1 MEVDIMGASYHS
13 LTQIPQTME
22 NVLYVEA
29 FPTKPFDILLE
40 SGKRPEKLK
49 SNQATQIYCQDKLHQ
64 KLLPLTVQLK
74 RGIKKASL
82 ISPYQNT
89 VVADAQQK
97 GYESDEIQALK
108 QSLQQVPEK
117 EDFIAIVELDA
128 QKAIFEATHIMERPN
143 YLFDLVRRRLV
154 ETAHTVNLP
163 TLKDPIV
170 RVGNK
175 FYGRLDNA
183 TISDFTGSLNLY
195 GVQQMT
201 KIPSETKTE
210 TPVQRKELI

>member
-1 MEVDIMGASYHS
+1 MGMSYNELKH
-13 LTQIPQTME
+13 LTQTPQIME

-29 FPTKPFDILLE
+29 FPIKPFDILLE

-49 SNQATQIYCQDKLHQ
+49 SDQATQIYYQDKLHQ

-74 RGIKKASL
+74 RGIKRASL
-82 ISPYQNT
+82 ISPYQNA

-97 GYESDEIQALK
+97 RYESSGIQALK

-117 EDFIAIVELDA
+117 EDFVAIVELDA
-128 QKAIFEATHIMERPN
+128 KKAIFEATYIMERPN
-143 YLFDLVRRRLV
+143 YLFDLVRQRLV
-154 ETAHTVNLP
+154 KTAHTVNLP

-170 RVGNK
+170 RVGNR
-175 FYGRLDNA
+175 FYGRLDNV

-195 GVQQMT
+195 GIQQVT
-201 KIPSETKTE
+201 KIPSETKTG
-210 TPVQRKELI
+210 TQVQRKELM